1 MHIYMP
7 LQLLSPLDTEILADV
22 RSELAAFPHLTTLVL
37 ELPYT
42 GAHPLGWPTKLE
54 EALSLATS
62 FMNANPTLRRVAFEM
77 RHSMWPCYAR
87 VGAARDTGG
96 FGIAMLEGLDILG
109 PESYKYF

>member
-1 MHIYMP
+1 MP
-7 LQLLSPLDTEILADV
+7 LQLLSPLDTEILADF

-37 ELPYT
+37 ELT
-42 GAHPLGWPTKLE
+42 SADTRPLGWPTESE

-77 RHSMWPCYAR
+77 RHSWTNGRWPCYAR
-87 VGAARDTGG
+87 VGVAGDTGG

-109 PESYKYF
+109 PESYRYF